1 MNVTVPSEHGLV
13 TGHVFLKLDF
23 VLCLSVS
30 VLLHGLF
37 FYFWDASHRVEPL
50 ASLSPQR
57 GTQIQVQVIGAD
69 LDPGQSAQNPARAP
83 AIRTAIPTESLAAA
97 SADVVTPVPPSLSE
111 SEVEAKGAEP
121 LPSKPEMPDQP
132 IPGLA
137 MGSMA
142 RLDLGG
148 SRRKL
153 FSTLSIQAEGA
164 SAALAPSQ
172 GLSPAIRYVAQ
183 AVLSDLTEDLNRKFP
198 KPSAGSCRFSQQPD
212 CSPPDEEL
220 QQFLLYRY
228 PVVAQALGGRSVWL
242 TAEHGSWQAR
252 LEP

>member
-1 MNVTVPSEHGLV
+1 MGVTVPSEHGLV
-13 TGHVFLKLDF
+13 TGHVFLKHDF
-23 VLCLSVS
+23 VLCFSVS

-37 FYFWDASHRVEPL
+37 FYFWDVSHRVEPL
-50 ASLSPQR
+50 ASLSLHSGAR
-57 GTQIQVQVIGAD
+57 IQVQVIEAD
-69 LDPGQSAQNPARAP
+69 PDPGQSAQNPARAP
-83 AIRTAIPTESLAAA
+83 AIRAAIATEGLAAA
-97 SADVVTPVPPSLSE
+97 PADVVTPVPPALSD
-111 SEVEAKGAEP
+111 SDVEAKGAEP
-121 LPSKPEMPDQP
+121 LPGKPAISDQL

-164 SAALAPSQ
+164 SAAPAPAQ
-172 GLSPAIRYVAQ
+172 GLSPAIRHVAQ

-198 KPSAGSCRFSQQPD
+198 KLSAGSCRFSQQPD

-242 TAEHGSWQAR
+242 TAEHGSWQAK